1 MYNLN
6 TEEICL
12 VDGGGDGNE
21 NSSNWGSGFLN
32 IGIGLALSRVHPVLG
47 IAYSIG
53 SIQGSYSNNSGVGTG
68 TNQNYG
74 GNGLDSGGGMMQAG
88 GSRGGYGY

>member
-6 TEEICL
+6 TEEIL
-12 VDGGGDGNE
+12 MVDGGGDG
-21 NSSNWGSGFLN
+21 GSF
-32 IGIGLALSRVHPVLG
+32 IKT
-47 IAYSIG
+47 
-53 SIQGSYSNNSGVGTG
+53 SIQGYIAGEVIGAGLGYLNNALGGNNNYSNNSGVSTG

-74 GNGLDSGGGMMQAG
+74 GYGLDSGGGMMQAG